1 MVIPQFAGG
10 AEGRDDDDHDATG
23 KTDDPDDTNVSNGQ
37 SNKTQSG

>member
-10 AEGRDDDDHDATG
+10 AEGGDDDDHDATG
-23 KTDDPDDTNVSNGQ
+23 NTDDADDTKVSRGQ

>member
-23 KTDDPDDTNVSNGQ
+23 NTDDPDDTKVSNGQ